1 MVVFEKRWKK
11 DCPEKNLSEQRRE
24 PTTNSILGVDAAIW
38 IWTTSV
44 GGECSH
50 HRAIPCSPVRK
61 GSRIH
66 AVMGNTSQ
74 AILPWTPIY
83 SQLVDIVAQINQN
96 AELIIDHCDN
106 SLLFLLLLVPPVETS
121 LVASGV
127 EKRLFSRAG
136 YWSLDSS
143 IKQYR
148 MGPLTD
154 YCMHSLQV
162 ISSFQR
168 DLPLP
173 FPLSPCIKTLKCGQ
187 HRWISIQIVFFLRI
201 LKDAIPLR
209 FFHSLL
215 GQGTALVS
223 WHSFPVK
230 YN

>member
-1 MVVFEKRWKK
+1 MKTYHIFYKHFFVNCNLFTHETLRSSWGHVSVLTIKNWNLEMVVFEKRWKK

-24 PTTNSILGVDAAIW
+24 PTTNSILGFDAAIW

-154 YCMHSLQV
+154 YCIRFRWFL
-162 ISSFQR
+162 SSKGIR
-168 DLPLP
+168 RY
-173 FPLSPCIKTLKCGQ
+173 
-187 HRWISIQIVFFLRI
+187 H
-201 LKDAIPLR
+201 
-209 FFHSLL
+209 FHSRL
-215 GQGTALVS
+215 A
-223 WHSFPVK
+223 
-230 YN
+230 